1 MNLVIVEA
9 YLLFISKPYYCIKE
23 IYWIGL
29 KALEFKWNS
38 SGNIYKTY
46 KSCH

>member
-29 KALEFKWNS
+29 KAREFKWNS